1 MLHRAWI
8 GRNRSKSGADA
19 AARFIVASL
28 AAHAALYGALRCR
41 SPKSYLV
48 DRVILAP
55 FEMQLVPL
63 RRAAPSIDPRPESI
77 ALVAAPRLATR
88 ATPQPVAFAS
98 ASARLIDDAPAPS
111 EGESQPSRGTTVV
124 IPPRS
129 SLSGMR
135 LLESVERDAWTHRG
149 QHTFSTNPQPQAAE
163 PGGRTLSDNVA
174 RVRDDWREQVLRGA
188 PPPRPAGSS
197 DFVRRYVAEAAR
209 AWRPTLASDP
219 SGVDGIV
226 RLLTSGVAGYRE
238 AMTDMLGGFG
248 SDRGA
253 AASDA
258 LDNAH
263 PNSPMLQ
270 SSPTLNQTGRALARR
285 ISAELEVAQAP
296 DGSIVSVRVARSSGT
311 RWFDSQAVSAV
322 QTAVAS
328 ATAGASRA
336 AGAPTGAGTRSRW
349 EFELRIARNLP
360 VALGPQLPGSPPV
373 FNYLSG
379 GVEWGGVDPPRAMYP
394 FALHR
399 YQRIRVLWIVPDGAP
414 REQRR
419 DAGAAPM
426 AR

>member
-8 GRNRSKSGADA
+8 GRKRSKSSAHDA
-19 AARFIVASL
+19 TRFVVASI

-41 SPKSYLV
+41 SPNSYLV
-48 DRVILAP
+48 DRVLLVP
-55 FEMQLVPL
+55 FEMQFVPL
-63 RRAAPSIDPRPESI
+63 RRSAPSIEPRSPSI
-77 ALVAAPRLATR
+77 ALVAVPRQANRAPAQR
-88 ATPQPVAFAS
+88 VAS
-98 ASARLIDDAPAPS
+98 ASERVTDEAPAPIVDAP
-111 EGESQPSRGTTVV
+111 GA
-124 IPPRS
+124 PRATAAVNPART

-149 QHTFSTNPQPQAAE
+149 QHTFSTNAQPRADE
-163 PGGRTLSDNVA
+163 PGGRTLADNVA

-209 AWRPTLASDP
+209 AWRPTLASEP
-219 SGVDGIV
+219 SVVDGV
-226 RLLTSGVAGYRE
+226 LRLLTSGVAGYRE

-258 LDNAH
+258 LDHAH

-270 SSPTLNQTGRALARR
+270 PTPTLNQTGRALARR

-296 DGSIVSVRVARSSGT
+296 DGSIISVRVARSSGT
-311 RWFDSQAVSAV
+311 RWFDSQADAAV
-322 QTAVAS
+322 RTAVAS
-328 ATAGASRA
+328 ATAGAGRTE
-336 AGAPTGAGTRSRW
+336 GAPRGAGTRSRW

-399 YQRIRVLWIVPDGAP
+399 YQRIRVLWIVPDGAQ

-419 DAGAAPM
+419 DAGAAP
-426 AR
+426 AAP